1 MDNFQNKINEIKEK
15 ADIVEIIGKYVKL
28 EKHGNDYIG
37 LCPFHDDKNPS
48 LTVSPTKKIFKC
60 FSCNVGGNAISFIEK
75 YKKVPYAEAIREVAS
90 TVHIDLPITEKEAF
104 TQKYQKYYK
113 ILEDSTLFY
122 NFYLQNTKEGQVA
135 IKYLHNRGLNTN
147 IINRFRIG
155 LSSSD
160 RNDLYKILS
169 EKGHLPL
176 DMLELGLIRS
186 GEEYYDTFRN
196 RIMFPITDLDG
207 RVVGFSGRI
216 YTPDNQEAKY
226 INSSEN
232 IIFQKGKILYN
243 YFEAFEDIKSN
254 DQVFLFEG
262 FMDVIAAY
270 RANVKN
276 AVASMGTSLTNDQI
290 KALKRI
296 TNNVVICY
304 DGDAP
309 GILATKRAINLLIKQ
324 QMNVRVIE
332 IADGLDPDEYLK
344 KYGEDKL
351 YTLLTQS
358 SLSAIEYLYL
368 KEKKDLVI
376 EDISSIE
383 NFKIHIF
390 KILLQFNS
398 NVITEMY
405 LQRMAEDL
413 GVSIESLNADF
424 RNQHRPPEIIKFTPI
439 KEKGKRNDPC
449 LHKFDRI
456 QKELIHYAIKHPE
469 KCIEIEN
476 RFNHVYVNDENRD
489 IMLEIFHYYTLNQT
503 IDPQTIKSR
512 LDQKLMP
519 VFEEILNLDYPK
531 EIDEV
536 EVLFKGFA
544 NYPYKKNIIKL
555 KDKPNKTTDDLT
567 KLAENKKNITTVK
580 SNKKE

>member
-1 MDNFQNKINEIKEK
+1 
-15 ADIVEIIGKYVKL
+15 
-28 EKHGNDYIG
+28 
-37 LCPFHDDKNPS
+37 
-48 LTVSPTKKIFKC
+48 
-60 FSCNVGGNAISFIEK
+60 
-75 YKKVPYAEAIREVAS
+75 
-90 TVHIDLPITEKEAF
+90 
-104 TQKYQKYYK
+104 
-113 ILEDSTLFY
+113 
-122 NFYLQNTKEGQVA
+122 TKEGQVA

-160 RNDLYKILS
+160 RNDLYKILI

-186 GEEYYDTFRN
+186 GEEYYDAFRN

-232 IIFQKGKILYN
+232 VIFQKGKILYN

-276 AVASMGTSLTNDQI
+276 AVASMGTSLTIDQI

-309 GILATKRAINLLIKQ
+309 GILATKRAINMFLKQ

-344 KYGEDKL
+344 QYGENKL

-358 SLSAIEYLYL
+358 SVSAIEYLYL
-368 KEKKDLVI
+368 KEKKDLVL
-376 EDISSIE
+376 EDINSIE
-383 NFKIHIF
+383 NYKTQIF
-390 KILLQFNS
+390 KILSQFNS

-405 LQRMAEDL
+405 LQRMADDL

-424 RNQHRPPEIIKFTPI
+424 RNQRRTPEIIKFTPI
-439 KEKGKRNDPC
+439 KDKVKRKDPC

-456 QKELIHYAIKHPE
+456 QKELIHYAIRHPE
-469 KCIEIEN
+469 KCVEIEN

-531 EIDEV
+531 EIKEV
-536 EVLFKGFA
+536 EILFKTFSD
-544 NYPYKKNIIKL
+544 YPYAKNIIKL
-555 KDKPNKTTDDLT
+555 KDKPNKTTDDL
-567 KLAENKKNITTVK
+567 KILAENKKNITTVK